1 MNLKIKGYKNINEL
15 NYELMDTKINFIF
28 GISGSGKSS
37 ISQAL
42 NDPNAIKNKKFGFVG
57 EQIITINNLNPKDF
71 NVKVF
76 DSFATELYFGESV
89 DDNVQN
95 ILIDD
100 NNEYSRALSRMN
112 NLLQDIANTRDSL
125 TNKYKTI
132 MEIVKKL
139 GASKLNKGNK
149 LSSKSVLFQT
159 ISTIQNAKT
168 NRIFKEIEEIGDAK
182 FEWLLTGYEKYT
194 VNNICPYCDKKL
206 SQFKLNK
213 LMKYKEYNSK
223 NLTTIHSQSD
233 NYQVISGKTIGD
245 TLKSL
250 KEFEKHL
257 IKMSVAC
264 NEYEKLNFDIDK
276 CYQSSSNE
284 NMIKKLEYSSEF
296 YCVFPEFKN
305 PIKRLNAQINSL
317 KSAFRKAKDNT
328 SNILKNKTQMI
339 NRILTNFSIPYEI
352 SAKYYKDRITDYR
365 LIHKNDV
372 TKNDDKE
379 RLSTGE
385 RYIVSLILFIL
396 QVQKESPNLII
407 FDDPVSSYDEY
418 RRKQVLDLI
427 IDKLKQKTVL
437 ILSHDQVFAKYA
449 VLSKSNYIGNIDYYE
464 HFSDV
469 ARFNK
474 IESSDFEVY
483 ADSVL
488 NRINELPNSQYYV
501 KVVSLRTLCEG
512 KYDIIYSYLS
522 SILHATPVHKIHNLL
537 MEHNTNE
544 NEVLEKI
551 KNKFNIVLSNVQD
564 DYYKNIDTRDLTVFE
579 KGLLLREY
587 LEFHPNIDKK
597 IKKEL
602 DSYVHLNSRLHLC
615 LNPYSFPFC
624 SQKVYETINLNITD
638 VINIR
643 E

>member
-1 MNLKIKGYKNINEL
+1 MKLKIKGYKNLNEL
-15 NYELMDTKINFIF
+15 DYELIDGKINFIF

-37 ISQAL
+37 ISHAL
-42 NDPNAIKNKKFGFVG
+42 NDPNAIDNKKFGFLG
-57 EQIITINNLNPKDF
+57 EQIITINDLDPINYI
-71 NVKVF
+71 VKSF
-76 DSFATELYFGESV
+76 DSFTTELYFGESV
-89 DDNVQN
+89 DDNVQS

-112 NLLQDIANTRDSL
+112 NLLQDIVNTRDSL
-125 TNKYKTI
+125 KNKYKTI
-132 MEIVKKL
+132 LEIVKKL

-149 LSSKSVLFQT
+149 LSSKSVLIQT
-159 ISTIQNAKT
+159 ISTIQSART
-168 NRIFKEIEEIGDAK
+168 NKIFKEIEEMGDEK
-182 FEWLLTGYEKYT
+182 FDWLLTGYDKYIE
-194 VNNICPYCDKKL
+194 NNNCPFCEKKL
-206 SQFKLNK
+206 SQMKLNK
-213 LMKYKEYNSK
+213 LMKFKDYNSK
-223 NLTTIHSQSD
+223 NLATIHTQSA
-233 NYQVISGKTIGD
+233 NYQSISGNTIGD

-250 KEFEKHL
+250 KDFEKQL
-257 IKMSVAC
+257 IKMSIAC
-264 NEYEKLNFDIDK
+264 LEYEKLNFDIDK

-296 YCVFPEFKN
+296 YCIFPEFKN
-305 PIKRLNAQINSL
+305 PIKRLNSQINTL
-317 KSAFRKAKDNT
+317 KSAFRKAKDKT
-328 SNILKNKTQMI
+328 SNILKSKTQMI
-339 NRILTNFSIPYEI
+339 NRILSNFSIPYEI
-352 SAKYYKDRITDYR
+352 SAKYYKDRVTDYR

-372 TKNDDKE
+372 AKNDDKE

-396 QVQKESPNLII
+396 QAQKESPNLII

-427 IDKLKQKTVL
+427 IDKLKQRTVL

-449 VLSKSNYIGNIDYYE
+449 VLNKSNSIGNIDYFE

-469 ARFNK
+469 ARFNR

-488 NRINELPNSQYYV
+488 NRIKELPNSQYYV

-522 SILHATPVHKIHNLL
+522 SILHATPVPEIHNLL

-587 LEFHPNIDKK
+587 LEYHPHIDKR

-624 SQKVYETINLNITD
+624 SQKVYETINLNIDDIT
-638 VINIR
+638 NIR